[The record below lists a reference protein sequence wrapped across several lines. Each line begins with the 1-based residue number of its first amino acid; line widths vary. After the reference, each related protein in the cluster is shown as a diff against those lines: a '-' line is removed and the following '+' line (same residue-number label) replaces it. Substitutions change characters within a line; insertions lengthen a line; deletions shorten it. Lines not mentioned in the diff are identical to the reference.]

1 MSYSDP
7 PDGETILKFGRD
19 FIPNYGFTFY
29 DCIIEDDTVYV
40 NVNYETTLTKEKLG
54 SLESHMRQ
62 TTPRLYFEEPMDACA
77 GGHRMSTKADAS
89 NVGHMR
95 QTMLRLYF
103 EEPDGCMHGHRMST
117 KADAFNVVQGR
128 LFRSE
133 MSCR

>member
-1 MSYSDP
+1 MYTEHHNVAVRVSYSDP

-77 GGHRMSTKADAS
+77 GGHS
-89 NVGHMR
+89 
-95 QTMLRLYF
+95 
-103 EEPDGCMHGHRMST
+103 MST